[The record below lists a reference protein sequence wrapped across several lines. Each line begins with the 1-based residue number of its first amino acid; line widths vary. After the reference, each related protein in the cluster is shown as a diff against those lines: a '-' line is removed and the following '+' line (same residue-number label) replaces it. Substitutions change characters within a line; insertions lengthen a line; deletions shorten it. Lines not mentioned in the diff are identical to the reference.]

1 MDTNYR
7 ANIAKWLPLSD
18 GALDKWLVDA
28 SLLDERMGKLAGC
41 VALII
46 EDAAEARTCDQEVFE
61 EVTYSLEELIE
72 NYKSMCNSAE
82 LSNHPI
88 YKYKINHLSMVLK
101 RKLNIIAKFIQDL
114 INDIIDCKNDEN
126 IRIVFRLVN
135 AYNKILDMNPDVSD
149 PSVNV
154 FYNDCP
160 SMLEPLKKIS
170 VTKILQILAKNRAEE
185 SCHELIDCLLA
196 NYEPHEKTKPVSTTN
211 DVDVSENSSIEIYR
225 SVCDHNCTTNIIIIL
240 KHDLTCNTYV
250 NLYMY
255 IFLYFFILYPTIVR
269 TIQLPFNQIY
279 LGIFVVSNSSA
290 LTRHLT
296 PPITSA
302 TSLSEVEAS
311 NIESVQALVNT
322 QNEQILRLLNVVQ
335 EISPQ
340 LLGADALK
348 TSKGTVRMDSKTT
361 SSSVKLQNI
370 TVEAIHKILLGETR
384 LRGSA
389 VKKVKNYY
397 QEVAWGALSSI
408 LDHVILWWSHEA
420 LATHHSHGAQHLKD
434 WLRQFIQG
442 NDTPPTVRSAL
453 QTLCDALGY
462 HTTVIAWD
470 QMFRLA
476 YTSAFECRSKPSS
489 TEGTDT
495 GQMFVE
501 LFQLLVTLSNECEV
515 GGEWVIGA
523 PLVELPLSEQI
534 VVLHRM
540 DHSVHTARLWAIQE
554 AKIIAHTWD
563 LDVFF
568 LLVKGDVVNC
578 FEELSYLK
586 LADHTTALS
595 MNSISVQVYV
605 CTKMRAKIVSEVKA
619 NVELLQICPAKCID
633 TLAKIC
639 RVISLANLHMC
650 FPQPSYWRRNN
661 DISPMTAS
669 LYVETYFEKVL
680 LPVLE
685 VIEDHE
691 TSNMILRIMCEA
703 WLDYIYLHR
712 IKFSEYGAQQL
723 LTDFAYVS
731 TWVTEC
737 SIISQNVRNH
747 LLKNE
752 VLRRCEGV
760 GRLLLRHPGEA
771 IAMRKR
777 LARRTNERGSPESPG
792 LERMPAEM
800 YVPNQEQ
807 WLELRAPKR
816 YNFCCME

>member
-1 MDTNYR
+1 MMENTLK
-7 ANIAKWLPLSD
+7 NIENSLCVTRYS
-18 GALDKWLVDA
+18 GNTFIIITIVDFCA
-28 SLLDERMGKLAGC
+28 S
-41 VALII
+41 
-46 EDAAEARTCDQEVFE
+46 QVFE
-61 EVTYSLEELIE
+61 EVIDGLEELIGT
-72 NYKSMCNSAE
+72 YKLTSNPRE
-82 LSNHPI
+82 LSTHPI
-88 YKYKINHLSMVLK
+88 YKYKVNHLSVVLK
-101 RKLNIIAKFIQDL
+101 RKLNVVAKFTRNL
-114 INDIIDCKNDEN
+114 ITDIVDCKNDE
-126 IRIVFRLVN
+126 IIKIIFRLVN
-135 AYNKILDMNPDVSD
+135 AYNSILDIDRDVSNS
-149 PSVNV
+149 SVNV

-160 SMLEPLKKIS
+160 YMLEPLKKIS

-185 SCHELIDCLLA
+185 SCHELIDCLLT
-196 NYEPHEKTKPVSTTN
+196 NYEAHEKIESATN

-225 SVCDHNCTTNIIIIL
+225 
-240 KHDLTCNTYV
+240 
-250 NLYMY
+250 
-255 IFLYFFILYPTIVR
+255 
-269 TIQLPFNQIY
+269 
-279 LGIFVVSNSSA
+279 A

-296 PPITSA
+296 PPIVSA
-302 TSLSEVEAS
+302 TSTTEIIT
-311 NIESVQALVNT
+311 NIESVQTLVNT

-335 EISPQ
+335 EVSPQ

-348 TSKGTVRMDSKTT
+348 TSKG
-361 SSSVKLQNI
+361 
-370 TVEAIHKILLGETR
+370 ETR

-389 VKKVKNYY
+389 IKKVKNYY

-408 LDHVILWWSHEA
+408 LDHVILWWSREA
-420 LATHHSHGAQHLKD
+420 LATHHSQGAQHLKD

-442 NDTPPTVRSAL
+442 HEIPSTVRPAL
-453 QTLCDALGY
+453 QNLCDALGY
-462 HTTVIAWD
+462 HTTITVWD
-470 QMFRLA
+470 QLFRLA
-476 YTSAFECRSKPSS
+476 YTSVFECSSRPST

-495 GQMFVE
+495 GQMFIE

-515 GGEWVIGA
+515 GGEWVVGA
-523 PLVELPLSEQI
+523 PLIELPLSEQI

-554 AKIIAHTWD
+554 AKTIAHTWD

-568 LLVKGDVVNC
+568 LLVKGDIANC
-578 FEELSYLK
+578 LEELSYLK
-586 LADHTTALS
+586 LADHTTALES
-595 MNSISVQVYV
+595 TNSLSVQVYV

-619 NVELLQICPAKCID
+619 NVELLQICSAQCID

-639 RVISLANLHMC
+639 RVVSLANLHMC
-650 FPQPSYWRRNN
+650 FPRSNYWRR
-661 DISPMTAS
+661 SSSVAPATAS
-669 LYVETYFEKVL
+669 VYVEAYFEKVL

-712 IKFSEYGAQQL
+712 IKFSEYGALQL

-731 TWVTEC
+731 TWVNEC

-771 IAMRKR
+771 IAMHKR

-816 YNFCCME
+816 YNFCCTE

>member
-61 EVTYSLEELIE
+61 EVTDSLEELIE

-88 YKYKINHLSMVLK
+88 YKYKVNHLSMVLK
-101 RKLNIIAKFIQDL
+101 RKLNIIAKFVQDL
-114 INDIIDCKNDEN
+114 INDIIDCKNDKN

-225 SVCDHNCTTNIIIIL
+225 
-240 KHDLTCNTYV
+240 
-250 NLYMY
+250 
-255 IFLYFFILYPTIVR
+255 
-269 TIQLPFNQIY
+269 
-279 LGIFVVSNSSA
+279 A

-296 PPITSA
+296 PPIMSA

-348 TSKGTVRMDSKTT
+348 TSK
-361 SSSVKLQNI
+361 
-370 TVEAIHKILLGETR
+370 GETR

-534 VVLHRM
+534 VVLHRI

-578 FEELSYLK
+578 FEELSYIK

-619 NVELLQICPAKCID
+619 NVELLQICPAKSID

-669 LYVETYFEKVL
+669 FYVETYFEKVL

>member
-28 SLLDERMGKLAGC
+28 SVLDEKVGKLAGC

-46 EDAAEARTCDQEVFE
+46 EDFAESRVCDFEVFE
-61 EVTYSLEELIE
+61 EVVDNLEELIE
-72 NYKSMCNSAE
+72 NYKLTCSPKE
-82 LSNHPI
+82 LSSHPI
-88 YKYKINHLSMVLK
+88 YKYKINYLLMILK
-101 RKLNIIAKFIQDL
+101 RKLNIVAKFTRDL
-114 INDIIDCKNDEN
+114 ITAIVDCKNEEN

-135 AYNKILDMNPDVSD
+135 AYNSMLDVDRDVSD
-149 PSVNV
+149 PSVNA
-154 FYNDCP
+154 FYNDTP

-196 NYEPHEKTKPVSTTN
+196 NYEPREKIDSTATN
-211 DVDVSENSSIEIYR
+211 DMDVSENSSIEIYR
-225 SVCDHNCTTNIIIIL
+225 
-240 KHDLTCNTYV
+240 
-250 NLYMY
+250 
-255 IFLYFFILYPTIVR
+255 
-269 TIQLPFNQIY
+269 
-279 LGIFVVSNSSA
+279 A

-296 PPITSA
+296 PPIASA
-302 TSLSEVEAS
+302 ASTSEVQVS
-311 NIESVQALVNT
+311 NNIESVQALVNT
-322 QNEQILRLLNVVQ
+322 QNEQVLRLLTVVQ

-340 LLGADALK
+340 LLGTDALK
-348 TSKGTVRMDSKTT
+348 TSKG
-361 SSSVKLQNI
+361 
-370 TVEAIHKILLGETR
+370 ETR
-384 LRGSA
+384 LRGIA
-389 VKKVKNYY
+389 IKKVKSYY
-397 QEVAWGALSSI
+397 QEVAWGALSGI

-420 LATHHSHGAQHLKD
+420 LATHHNHGAQHLKD

-442 NDTPPTVRSAL
+442 NEIPPTVRPAL
-453 QTLCDALGY
+453 QNLCDALGY
-462 HTTVIAWD
+462 HTTITAWD
-470 QMFRLA
+470 QLFRLA

-523 PLVELPLSEQI
+523 PLIELPLSEQI

-568 LLVKGDVVNC
+568 LLVKGDIMNYL
-578 FEELSYLK
+578 EELSYLK

-595 MNSISVQVYV
+595 TGSISVQVYV
-605 CTKMRAKIVSEVKA
+605 CTKMRAKIASEVKA
-619 NVELLQICPAKCID
+619 NVELLQISPAKCTDI
-633 TLAKIC
+633 LAKIC
-639 RVISLANLHMC
+639 RVVSLANLHMC
-650 FPQPSYWRRNN
+650 FPRSNYWRRNSSV
-661 DISPMTAS
+661 SPMTAS

-685 VIEDHE
+685 VIEDPE

-731 TWVTEC
+731 AWVTEC
-737 SIISQNVRNH
+737 AIISQNVRNH

-771 IAMRKR
+771 IAMQKQLTRK
-777 LARRTNERGSPESPG
+777 TNDRGSPESPG

-816 YNFCCME
+816 YNFCCTE

>member
-1 MDTNYR
+1 MDVNYR

-18 GALDKWLVDA
+18 GALDKWFVDA
-28 SLLDERMGKLAGC
+28 SLLDEKMGKITGC

-46 EDAAEARTCDQEVFE
+46 DDLMEARSCELEMFE
-61 EVTYSLEELIE
+61 EVIDSLEELIV
-72 NYKSMCNSAE
+72 NYKSACSLGE
-82 LSNHPI
+82 LSSHPI
-88 YKYKINHLSMVLK
+88 YKYKIHHLSTILK
-101 RKLNIIAKFIQDL
+101 HKLNVVAKFTRDL
-114 INDIIDCKNDEN
+114 ITGIVDCKTEEN

-135 AYNKILDMNPDVSD
+135 AYNNMLDTNQNVSD
-149 PSVNV
+149 SSVNV

-160 SMLEPLKKIS
+160 SMLEPLKKMSI
-170 VTKILQILAKNRAEE
+170 TKVLQILAKNRAEE

-196 NYEPHEKTKPVSTTN
+196 NYEPREKVKSTSATN
-211 DVDVSENSSIEIYR
+211 DVDVSENSSMEIYR
-225 SVCDHNCTTNIIIIL
+225 
-240 KHDLTCNTYV
+240 
-250 NLYMY
+250 
-255 IFLYFFILYPTIVR
+255 
-269 TIQLPFNQIY
+269 
-279 LGIFVVSNSSA
+279 A

-296 PPITSA
+296 PPVMSA
-302 TSLSEVEAS
+302 TSTSEMEVS
-311 NIESVQALVNT
+311 NIESMQVLVNT
-322 QNEQILRLLNVVQ
+322 QNEQVLRLLNVVQ

-348 TSKGTVRMDSKTT
+348 TSKG
-361 SSSVKLQNI
+361 
-370 TVEAIHKILLGETR
+370 ETR
-384 LRGSA
+384 LRGTA
-389 VKKVKNYY
+389 IKKVKNYY
-397 QEVAWGALSSI
+397 QEVAWGALSGI
-408 LDHVILWWSHEA
+408 LDHVILWWCREA

-442 NDTPPTVRSAL
+442 NEIPPTVRPAL
-453 QTLCDALGY
+453 QNLCDALGC
-462 HTTVIAWD
+462 HTTIVAWD
-470 QMFRLA
+470 QLFRLA
-476 YTSAFECRSKPSS
+476 YTSAFECCSKPSS
-489 TEGTDT
+489 TEGTGT

-501 LFQLLVTLSNECEV
+501 LFQLLVTLSNECEI

-523 PLVELPLSEQI
+523 PLIELPLSEQI

-554 AKIIAHTWD
+554 AKTIAHTWD

-568 LLVKGDVVNC
+568 LLVKGDITNC
-578 FEELSYLK
+578 LEELSYLK

-595 MNSISVQVYV
+595 ANSVNVQVYV

-619 NVELLQICPAKCID
+619 NIDLLQKCPAKCID

-650 FPQPSYWRRNN
+650 FPQSNYWRRNSN
-661 DISPMTAS
+661 IPPVVAS

-685 VIEDHE
+685 VIEDPE

-723 LTDFAYVS
+723 LTDFAYVL
-731 TWVTEC
+731 TWVTDC
-737 SIISQNVRNH
+737 PIISQNVRNH

-760 GRLLLRHPGEA
+760 GQLLLRHPGEA

-800 YVPNQEQ
+800 YVPNQKQ

>member
-18 GALDKWLVDA
+18 GLLDQWLVDA
-28 SLLDERMGKLAGC
+28 SLLDEKLGKLAGC
-41 VALII
+41 IALII
-46 EDAAEARTCDQEVFE
+46 EDFAEARICEQEVFE
-61 EVTYSLEELIE
+61 EILDSLEELIR
-72 NYKSMCNSAE
+72 NYKLTCNPKE
-82 LSNHPI
+82 LSTHPI
-88 YKYKINHLSMVLK
+88 YKYKMNHLSIILK
-101 RKLNIIAKFIQDL
+101 RKLNVVAKFIQDL
-114 INDIIDCKNDEN
+114 ITNIVDCKSEEN
-126 IRIVFRLVN
+126 IRITFRLVN
-135 AYNKILDMNPDVSD
+135 AYNSMLDVDRNVSD
-149 PSVNV
+149 SSVNV

-170 VTKILQILAKNRAEE
+170 VTRILQILAKNRAEE
-185 SCHELIDCLLA
+185 CCHELIDCLLA
-196 NYEPHEKTKPVSTTN
+196 NYEPHEKIEPSSTTN

-225 SVCDHNCTTNIIIIL
+225 
-240 KHDLTCNTYV
+240 
-250 NLYMY
+250 
-255 IFLYFFILYPTIVR
+255 
-269 TIQLPFNQIY
+269 
-279 LGIFVVSNSSA
+279 A

-296 PPITSA
+296 PPIASA
-302 TSLSEVEAS
+302 TSTSEIEAS
-311 NIESVQALVNT
+311 NIESVQTIVNT
-322 QNEQILRLLNVVQ
+322 QNEQVLKLLNVVQ
-335 EISPQ
+335 GISPR
-340 LLGADALK
+340 LLGTDALK
-348 TSKGTVRMDSKTT
+348 TCNG
-361 SSSVKLQNI
+361 
-370 TVEAIHKILLGETR
+370 GETK
-384 LRGSA
+384 LRNSA
-389 VKKVKNYY
+389 IKKVKSYY

-408 LDHVILWWSHEA
+408 LDHVILWWSREA
-420 LATHHSHGAQHLKD
+420 LATHHCHGAQHLKD

-442 NDTPPTVRSAL
+442 NEIPPTVRSAL
-453 QTLCDALGY
+453 QNLCDALGY
-462 HTTVIAWD
+462 HTTITAWD
-470 QMFRLA
+470 QTFRLA
-476 YTSAFECRSKPSS
+476 YTSAFDCRSKPSS

-501 LFQLLVTLSNECEV
+501 LFHLLGTLSNECEI

-523 PLVELPLSEQI
+523 PLIELPLSEQI

-540 DHSVHTARLWAIQE
+540 DHSVHTVRLWAIQE

-568 LLVKGDVVNC
+568 LLVKGDIVNC
-578 FEELSYLK
+578 LEELSYLK
-586 LADHTTALS
+586 LADHTNALS
-595 MNSISVQVYV
+595 ADSISVQVYV
-605 CTKMRAKIVSEVKA
+605 CAKMRAKIVSEVKA
-619 NVELLQICPAKCID
+619 NVELLQICSAKCIN

-639 RVISLANLHMC
+639 RVVSLANLHMC
-650 FPQPSYWRRNN
+650 FPQPNYWRQN
-661 DISPMTAS
+661 SSVPPVTAS
-669 LYVETYFEKVL
+669 LYVEVYFEKVL

-712 IKFSEYGAQQL
+712 IKFSEYGAYQL
-723 LTDFAYVS
+723 LTDFAHVS

-777 LARRTNERGSPESPG
+777 LARRNERGSPESPG

-816 YNFCCME
+816 NYFCCTE

>member
-7 ANIAKWLPLSD
+7 ANIAKWLPLYD
-18 GALDKWLVDA
+18 DLLDQWLVDA
-28 SLLDERMGKLAGC
+28 SLLDKKIGKLAGC
-41 VALII
+41 IALII
-46 EDAAEARTCDQEVFE
+46 EDLTEARACDLEVFE
-61 EVTYSLEELIE
+61 EVIENLEELIK
-72 NYKSMCNSAE
+72 NYELICKSGE
-82 LSNHPI
+82 LSNHVI
-88 YKYKINHLSMVLK
+88 YKYKMNHLSLILK
-101 RKLNIIAKFIQDL
+101 RKLNVVAKFTQDL
-114 INDIIDCKNDEN
+114 ITDIVDYKSEEN

-135 AYNKILDMNPDVSD
+135 AYNSMLDMDRNVSD
-149 PSVNV
+149 ASVNV

-170 VTKILQILAKNRAEE
+170 VTRILQILAKNRAEE

-196 NYEPHEKTKPVSTTN
+196 NYEPREKMESSTTN

-225 SVCDHNCTTNIIIIL
+225 
-240 KHDLTCNTYV
+240 
-250 NLYMY
+250 
-255 IFLYFFILYPTIVR
+255 
-269 TIQLPFNQIY
+269 
-279 LGIFVVSNSSA
+279 A

-296 PPITSA
+296 PPIVSA
-302 TSLSEVEAS
+302 TSTSEIETS
-311 NIESVQALVNT
+311 NIESVQTIVNT
-322 QNEQILRLLNVVQ
+322 QNEQVLKLLNIVQ

-340 LLGADALK
+340 LLGTDALK
-348 TSKGTVRMDSKTT
+348 ICK
-361 SSSVKLQNI
+361 
-370 TVEAIHKILLGETR
+370 GETR

-389 VKKVKNYY
+389 IKKVKNYY

-408 LDHVILWWSHEA
+408 LDHVILWWSREA

-442 NDTPPTVRSAL
+442 NEIPPTVRSAL

-462 HTTVIAWD
+462 YTTITAWD

-489 TEGTDT
+489 MEGTDT

-501 LFQLLVTLSNECEV
+501 VFHSLVTLSNECEI

-523 PLVELPLSEQI
+523 PLIELPLSEQI

-568 LLVKGDVVNC
+568 LLVKGDIVNC
-578 FEELSYLK
+578 LEELSYLK

-595 MNSISVQVYV
+595 SDSISVQVYV

-619 NVELLQICPAKCID
+619 NIELLQICPVKCID

-650 FPQPSYWRRNN
+650 FPQSNYWRRN
-661 DISPMTAS
+661 SSVPPVTAS
-669 LYVETYFEKVL
+669 LYVEAYFEKVL

-712 IKFSEYGAQQL
+712 IKFSEYGAYQL
-723 LTDFAYVS
+723 LTDFAHVS

-777 LARRTNERGSPESPG
+777 LARRTNEHGSPESPN
-792 LERMPAEM
+792 LECMPAEM

-816 YNFCCME
+816 YNFCCTE

>member
-18 GALDKWLVDA
+18 GLLDQWLVDA
-28 SLLDERMGKLAGC
+28 SLLDERMGNLAGC
-41 VALII
+41 IALII
-46 EDAAEARTCDQEVFE
+46 EDLAEARTCDLEVFE
-61 EVTYSLEELIE
+61 EMLDNLEELIK
-72 NYKSMCNSAE
+72 NYDSTCKPGE
-82 LSNHPI
+82 LSTHLI
-88 YKYKINHLSMVLK
+88 YKYKIDHLSIILK
-101 RKLNIIAKFIQDL
+101 RKLNVVAKFIQDL
-114 INDIIDCKNDEN
+114 ITGITDCKSEEN
-126 IRIVFRLVN
+126 IRIVF
-135 AYNKILDMNPDVSD
+135 
-149 PSVNV
+149 
-154 FYNDCP
+154 
-160 SMLEPLKKIS
+160 
-170 VTKILQILAKNRAEE
+170 
-185 SCHELIDCLLA
+185 
-196 NYEPHEKTKPVSTTN
+196 
-211 DVDVSENSSIEIYR
+211 
-225 SVCDHNCTTNIIIIL
+225 
-240 KHDLTCNTYV
+240 
-250 NLYMY
+250 
-255 IFLYFFILYPTIVR
+255 
-269 TIQLPFNQIY
+269 
-279 LGIFVVSNSSA
+279 SA

-296 PPITSA
+296 PPIASA
-302 TSLSEVEAS
+302 TSTSEIETS
-311 NIESVQALVNT
+311 NIESVQTVVNT
-322 QNEQILRLLNVVQ
+322 QNEQVLRLLNVVQ
-335 EISPQ
+335 EISPR
-340 LLGADALK
+340 LLGTDALK
-348 TSKGTVRMDSKTT
+348 TC
-361 SSSVKLQNI
+361 N
-370 TVEAIHKILLGETR
+370 GETK
-384 LRGSA
+384 LRSNA
-389 VKKVKNYY
+389 IKKVKSYY

-408 LDHVILWWSHEA
+408 LDHVILWWSREA

-434 WLRQFIQG
+434 WLRQFIQR
-442 NDTPPTVRSAL
+442 NEIPPTVRSAL
-453 QTLCDALGY
+453 QNLCDALGY
-462 HTTVIAWD
+462 HTTITAWD
-470 QMFRLA
+470 QIFRLA

-489 TEGTDT
+489 TEGTTT

-501 LFQLLVTLSNECEV
+501 LFHLLVTLSNECEI

-523 PLVELPLSEQI
+523 PLIELPLSEQI

-568 LLVKGDVVNC
+568 LLVKGDIVNC
-578 FEELSYLK
+578 LEELSYLK

-595 MNSISVQVYV
+595 TDSISVQVYV

-619 NVELLQICPAKCID
+619 NIELLQICPVKCTD

-650 FPQPSYWRRNN
+650 FPRSNYWRT
-661 DISPMTAS
+661 SSSVPPVTAS

-685 VIEDHE
+685 VIEDPE

-712 IKFSEYGAQQL
+712 IKFSEYGAYQL
-723 LTDFAYVS
+723 LTDFAHVS
-731 TWVTEC
+731 TWVTKC

-777 LARRTNERGSPESPG
+777 LPRRTNERGSPESPG

>member
-46 EDAAEARTCDQEVFE
+46 EDATEARTCDQEVFE

-72 NYKSMCNSAE
+72 NYKSMYNSAE

-225 SVCDHNCTTNIIIIL
+225 
-240 KHDLTCNTYV
+240 
-250 NLYMY
+250 
-255 IFLYFFILYPTIVR
+255 
-269 TIQLPFNQIY
+269 
-279 LGIFVVSNSSA
+279 A

-348 TSKGTVRMDSKTT
+348 TSK
-361 SSSVKLQNI
+361 
-370 TVEAIHKILLGETR
+370 GETR

>member
-7 ANIAKWLPLSD
+7 ANIAKWLPLSG

-28 SLLDERMGKLAGC
+28 SLLDEKMGKLAGC
-41 VALII
+41 IALVI
-46 EDAAEARTCDQEVFE
+46 EDFADIRACDLEVFE
-61 EVTYSLEELIE
+61 EAIDSLEELME
-72 NYKSMCNSAE
+72 SYKSTSSPGD
-82 LSNHPI
+82 LGTHPI
-88 YKYKINHLSMVLK
+88 YRYKMNHLSMVLK
-101 RKLNIIAKFIQDL
+101 RKLNVVAKFTRNL
-114 INDIIDCKNDEN
+114 IIDIVDCKNEEI
-126 IRIVFRLVN
+126 IRTVFRLVN
-135 AYNKILDMNPDVSD
+135 VYNSILDIDRNVLNS
-149 PSVNV
+149 SVNV

-160 SMLEPLKKIS
+160 YMLEPLKKIS
-170 VTKILQILAKNRAEE
+170 VTKVLQILAKNRAEE

-196 NYEPHEKTKPVSTTN
+196 NYEPREKTESTSATN

-225 SVCDHNCTTNIIIIL
+225 
-240 KHDLTCNTYV
+240 
-250 NLYMY
+250 
-255 IFLYFFILYPTIVR
+255 
-269 TIQLPFNQIY
+269 
-279 LGIFVVSNSSA
+279 A

-296 PPITSA
+296 PPIASA
-302 TSLSEVEAS
+302 TSTSEVEIS
-311 NIESVQALVNT
+311 NIESVQTLVNT

-335 EISPQ
+335 EVSPQ
-340 LLGADALK
+340 LLGVDALK
-348 TSKGTVRMDSKTT
+348 TSKG
-361 SSSVKLQNI
+361 
-370 TVEAIHKILLGETR
+370 ETR
-384 LRGSA
+384 LRSSA
-389 VKKVKNYY
+389 IKKVKNYY
-397 QEVAWGALSSI
+397 QEVAWGALSGI
-408 LDHVILWWSHEA
+408 LDHVILWWSREA

-442 NDTPPTVRSAL
+442 NEIPSTVRPAL
-453 QTLCDALGY
+453 QNLCDALGY
-462 HTTVIAWD
+462 HTTITAWD
-470 QMFRLA
+470 QQFRLA
-476 YTSAFECRSKPSS
+476 YTSAFECHSRPST

-515 GGEWVIGA
+515 GGEWVVGA

-554 AKIIAHTWD
+554 TKTVAHTWD

-568 LLVKGDVVNC
+568 LLVKGDVANC
-578 FEELSYLK
+578 LEELSYLK
-586 LADHTTALS
+586 LADHTTALES
-595 MNSISVQVYV
+595 TDSISVQVYV

-619 NVELLQICPAKCID
+619 NVELLQICSAQCID

-639 RVISLANLHMC
+639 RVVSLANLHMC
-650 FPQPSYWRRNN
+650 FPRSDYWRR
-661 DISPMTAS
+661 SSSVAPVAAS

-685 VIEDHE
+685 VTEDHE

-712 IKFSEYGAQQL
+712 IKFSEYGALQL

-737 SIISQNVRNH
+737 SIISQNIRNH

-771 IAMRKR
+771 IAMHKR

-807 WLELRAPKR
+807 WLELRASKR
-816 YNFCCME
+816 YNFCCTE

>member
-61 EVTYSLEELIE
+61 EVTDSLEELIE

-88 YKYKINHLSMVLK
+88 YKYKVNHLSMVLK
-101 RKLNIIAKFIQDL
+101 RKLNIIAKFVQDL
-114 INDIIDCKNDEN
+114 INDIIDCKNDKN

-225 SVCDHNCTTNIIIIL
+225 
-240 KHDLTCNTYV
+240 
-250 NLYMY
+250 
-255 IFLYFFILYPTIVR
+255 
-269 TIQLPFNQIY
+269 
-279 LGIFVVSNSSA
+279 A

-296 PPITSA
+296 PPIMSA

-348 TSKGTVRMDSKTT
+348 TSK
-361 SSSVKLQNI
+361 
-370 TVEAIHKILLGETR
+370 GETR

-442 NDTPPTVRSAL
+442 NDSKNVFLFKGHFSSLTNAILRRENIVKFVLKISAPPTVRSAL

-534 VVLHRM
+534 VVLHRI

-578 FEELSYLK
+578 FEELSYIK

-619 NVELLQICPAKCID
+619 NVELLQICPAKSID

-669 LYVETYFEKVL
+669 FYVETYFEKVL